1 MKLFAVATCL
11 LLLLYCVNAAP
22 RPCRRRRD
30 VNEKASNDKTGDI
43 QKNDETESQSSRD
56 KGQQNAERKQY
67 VPYVPAY
74 NMGDVIC
81 EDNQPVQVVQVRDLS
96 ITNGVIKK
104 SNIVQL

>member
-11 LLLLYCVNAAP
+11 LLILCCVNAAP

-56 KGQQNAERKQY
+56 KGQQNADKKQY

-81 EDNQPVQVVQVRDLS
+81 EDNQPVQVVQIRDLS